1 MYQIIDY
8 DQDTKLPLLFY
19 DNIGKSKSIGL
30 SFNTSYSLKK
40 MVGTAIKYWS
50 FVWSSY
56 IWPEGYKFNNSG
68 VSYSGAVKPI
78 IYFIKR
84 LERYLE

>member
-8 DQDTKLPLLFY
+8 DQDTKITTLFY

-40 MVGTAIKYWS
+40 WWELQLNT
-50 FVWSSY
+50 
-56 IWPEGYKFNNSG
+56 E
-68 VSYSGAVKPI
+68 VSYGQATSDLKAINSITVVC
-78 IYFIKR
+78 R
-84 LERYLE
+84 TQER